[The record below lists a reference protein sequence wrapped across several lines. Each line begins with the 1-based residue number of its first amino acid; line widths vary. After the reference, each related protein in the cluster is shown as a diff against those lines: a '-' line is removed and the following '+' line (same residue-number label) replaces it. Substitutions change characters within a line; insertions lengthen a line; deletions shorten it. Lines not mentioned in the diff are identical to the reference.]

1 MDSESTRNIND
12 LKQSL
17 LEFEDHVVHY
27 KGMLAACEKE
37 VASLKMQIET
47 ETQLKI
53 WRQKHLDHKRK
64 YPEFYMQQEEEKRNR
79 EERMKKFKLPD
90 YKWDAD
96 HFNLVFSDF
105 SKFDKIFKNFFEFIF
120 RAIKNIN
127 LVS

>member
-47 ETQLKI
+47 ET
-53 WRQKHLDHKRK
+53 
-64 YPEFYMQQEEEKRNR
+64 
-79 EERMKKFKLPD
+79 
-90 YKWDAD
+90 
-96 HFNLVFSDF
+96 
-105 SKFDKIFKNFFEFIF
+105 
-120 RAIKNIN
+120 IKN
-127 LVS
+127 LETKTS

>member
-53 WRQKHLDHKRK
+53 
-64 YPEFYMQQEEEKRNR
+64 
-79 EERMKKFKLPD
+79 
-90 YKWDAD
+90 
-96 HFNLVFSDF
+96 
-105 SKFDKIFKNFFEFIF
+105 
-120 RAIKNIN
+120 
-127 LVS
+127 